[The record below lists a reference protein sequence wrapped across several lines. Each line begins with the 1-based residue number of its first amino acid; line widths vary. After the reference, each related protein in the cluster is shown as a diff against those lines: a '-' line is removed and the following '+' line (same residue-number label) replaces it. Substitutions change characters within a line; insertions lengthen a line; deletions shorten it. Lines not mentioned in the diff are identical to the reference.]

1 MGFRFHSNS
10 HSESFTSEIE
20 FRWFRIV
27 ARPKEESHPCSGE
40 QNGFDLFELL
50 QFERSLV
57 FTLLSYQ
64 LFDKLCQ
71 LSYLFSK
78 LL

>member
-1 MGFRFHSNS
+1 MYLLDLCLGTKNIILIIGNLAQHVLLD
-10 HSESFTSEIE
+10 
-20 FRWFRIV
+20 IV
-27 ARPKEESHPCSGE
+27 HLLL
-40 QNGFDLFELL
+40 NLFELL